1 MRIQSI
7 FRHLLVLL
15 VFCMPLGVLGMM
27 DPAGRDAW
35 TGHIDTDSD
44 DDAGE
49 ATSSEEEGPGV
60 SKHGSVTNVSPAVP
74 ATGAKGGWTLGI
86 STEDLETAPR
96 SGSSSQYPT
105 SVLINSQVVHG
116 NSTNA
121 SQFQPIRVGDA
132 RESIATSQN
141 AGGWTLG
148 VKLDYE
154 DAQPRQKKK
163 SSTLILQT
171 TDPNTVYVVQ
181 SNVGTHSQ
189 IITRAT
195 ISSSTSS
202 SQSNTNHGTSRSL
215 APLDDSDDDS
225 DDVAFTEGFR
235 PLSGRGKPNKTQKS
249 KTNRAE
255 APTRYL
261 PSFTGLP
268 TGALGETQPNQ
279 NQRPAGRP
287 APSRATHPDQAQPQV
302 HRFSVHIGVPL
313 QVIIPV
319 LACALVAGWLI
330 KKWYAQPAVVEDEV
344 EPGASREHNA
354 VALYNAGKSGK

>member
-1 MRIQSI
+1 MRIQSM

-35 TGHIDTDSD
+35 MGYLATDSD

-49 ATSSEEEGPGV
+49 TTSEEEGPGV
-60 SKHGSVTNVSPAVP
+60 SKHGGVANVSPAVS
-74 ATGAKGGWTLGI
+74 AASTKVGWTLGI
-86 STEDLETAPR
+86 STEDLE
-96 SGSSSQYPT
+96 PT
-105 SVLINSQVVHG
+105 PGPGASDRHGTSTFVNSPVMHG
-116 NSTNA
+116 NNTNA
-121 SQFQPIRVGDA
+121 SHSPPIHVG
-132 RESIATSQN
+132 ESNKATTKPQN

-148 VKLDYE
+148 IDLNTE
-154 DAQPRQKKK
+154 LAQPNQKPKP
-163 SSTLILQT
+163 SIRILPT
-171 TDPNTVYVVQ
+171 TDSRIVYVVQ
-181 SNVGTHSQ
+181 SNVGTRSQ

-202 SQSNTNHGTSRSL
+202 SQSNTEHSVSHPVAFRG
-215 APLDDSDDDS
+215 DSDDEY
-225 DDVAFTEGFR
+225 DVAFTEGFR
-235 PLSGRGKPNKTQKS
+235 PLLGRGKPNKTPKS
-249 KTNRAE
+249 ETNGAE

-268 TGALGETQPNQ
+268 TGALGETQPGQ
-279 NQRPAGRP
+279 NQQPARRGLNV
-287 APSRATHPDQAQPQV
+287 ANDAHPDQGQPRI

-330 KKWYAQPAVVEDEV
+330 KEWYDKPASVEV
-344 EPGASREHNA
+344 EADQEA
-354 VALYNAGKSGK
+354 Q